1 MELPRFFLSLSE
13 YWISPEK
20 QESTDYSPCPAS
32 RAANPPS
39 PLEPFS
45 PNFSPLPHLFSFSI
59 SPPSLYRVFSTS
71 MFSAVLYP
79 PSSPAALFHVA
90 SSFLY
95 VSRLQYRY
103 VVVGAYSL
111 PARERTHYGENE
123 RPLLTVGTW
132 VCIDIGTI

>member
-20 QESTDYSPCPAS
+20 QESTDFPLPCLPRRQS
-32 RAANPPS
+32 SIPPLNP
-39 PLEPFS
+39 F

-123 RPLLTVGTW
+123 RLLLTVGTW